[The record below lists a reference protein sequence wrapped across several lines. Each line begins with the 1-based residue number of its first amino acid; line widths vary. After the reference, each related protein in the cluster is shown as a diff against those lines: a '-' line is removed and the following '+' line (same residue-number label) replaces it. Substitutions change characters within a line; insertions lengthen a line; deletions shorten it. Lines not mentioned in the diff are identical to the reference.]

1 MFLFNVLGKVWC
13 QPYSGYEKRI
23 EADKILQLDTIA
35 LSSAV
40 ASRINLFLNE
50 TSSPTPQKRQ
60 LFQLNANFS
69 HMYFSGDRRD
79 VKIED

>member
-13 QPYSGYEKRI
+13 QPYEKRI

-35 LSSAV
+35 LPSAV

-50 TSSPTPQKRQ
+50 TSPLPPQKTKQ